1 MSTRRHTVIRSLH
14 DLGGAAWF
22 GGALMGAVA
31 LNGASQDIKDPTD
44 RACVAAAGWARW
56 SPVAAA
62 GIAAHLIGGAGLT
75 LVHRD
80 RVHDQAGVT
89 ANTAAKTIITVAA
102 LGTTAY
108 SGVLGGKIAK
118 AGTVP
123 AAGGTQPAVA
133 TPDSVAKAQQQLRA
147 LQWATPALTGA
158 LIVLGAH
165 QGEMQRP
172 GERLRGMATKAQRR
186 ATARFTS

>member
-1 MSTRRHTVIRSLH
+1 VSNRHTVIRSLH
-14 DLGGAAWF
+14 DLGGAVWF
-22 GGALMGAVA
+22 GGALMGAVG
-31 LNGASQDIKDPTD
+31 LNGASQDVKDPTD
-44 RACVAAAGWARW
+44 RARVAAAGWARW

-80 RVHDQAGVT
+80 RVRDQAGVT
-89 ANTAAKTIITVAA
+89 ANTVAKTIITVAA

-108 SGVLGGKIAK
+108 SGVLGGKISK

-123 AAGGTQPAVA
+123 SDGGTQPTVT
-133 TPDSVAKAQQQLRA
+133 TPDDVAKAQQQLRA
-147 LQWATPALTGA
+147 LQWGTPALTGA

-165 QGEMQRP
+165 QGELQRP
-172 GERLRGMATKAQRR
+172 GERLRGMAWKAQRR
-186 ATARFTS
+186 ATKRFTR